1 MSESLRAAILAAA
14 DAVEEAREALCLL
27 DATSGDGDHGVTM
40 TIGAR
45 RVRSQL
51 EQVPSDEPEALVR
64 ATAIG
69 MAGAGGAIGAIYGRG
84 LLAIAAR
91 LHEGPELI
99 TGANPGH
106 DVARLDLLAS
116 AIERAATAT
125 GGLGAGP
132 GDKTVLDALLP
143 TAAALTSAAAAHVAW
158 PAALAAADAAARD
171 GAQATIELEAR
182 IGRSAR
188 HAGQSKGTVDP
199 GAASLAIIVHA
210 LVASALEPAEA

>member
-1 MSESLRAAILAAA
+1 MSGALRTAILAAA
-14 DAVEEAREALCLL
+14 DALEESREALCLL

-51 EQVPSDEPEALVR
+51 ELVTSEEPEAIVR
-64 ATAIG
+64 ASAVG

-91 LHEGPELI
+91 LHAAGTSPPDL
-99 TGANPGH
+99 G
-106 DVARLDLLAS
+106 LLAS
-116 AIERAATAT
+116 AVEQAALATA
-125 GGLGAGP
+125 GLGAKI

-143 TAAALTSAAAAHVAW
+143 MAAALSDSVRDEAPL
-158 PAALAAADAAARD
+158 PAALGAADRAARQ
-171 GAQATIELEAR
+171 GADDTADLVAR
-182 IGRSAR
+182 VGRSAR
-188 HAGQSKGTVDP
+188 FADRSKGTIDP

-210 LVASALEPAEA
+210 LVSSVLESAAD

>member
-1 MSESLRAAILAAA
+1 MSGALRTAILAAA
-14 DAVEEAREALCLL
+14 DALEESREALCLL

-51 EQVPSDEPEALVR
+51 ELVTSEEPEAIVR
-64 ATAIG
+64 ASAVG

-91 LHEGPELI
+91 LQAAGTSSPDL
-99 TGANPGH
+99 G
-106 DVARLDLLAS
+106 LLAS
-116 AIERAATAT
+116 AVEQAALATA
-125 GGLGAGP
+125 GLGAKI

-143 TAAALTSAAAAHVAW
+143 MAAALSDSVRDDAPV
-158 PAALAAADAAARD
+158 PAALAAADRAARQ
-171 GAQATIELEAR
+171 GADDTADLVAR
-182 IGRSAR
+182 VGRSAR
-188 HAGQSKGTVDP
+188 FADRSKGTIDP

-210 LVASALEPAEA
+210 LVSSVLESAPD

>member
-1 MSESLRAAILAAA
+1 MSGALRTAILAAA
-14 DAVEEAREALCLL
+14 DALEESREALCLL

-51 EQVPSDEPEALVR
+51 ELVTSEEPEAIVR
-64 ATAIG
+64 ASAVG

-91 LHEGPELI
+91 LQAAGTSPPDL
-99 TGANPGH
+99 G
-106 DVARLDLLAS
+106 LLAS
-116 AIERAATAT
+116 AVGQAALATA
-125 GGLGAGP
+125 GLGAKI

-143 TAAALTSAAAAHVAW
+143 MAAALSDSVRDEAPL
-158 PAALAAADAAARD
+158 PAALAAADRAARQ
-171 GAQATIELEAR
+171 GADDTADLVAR
-182 IGRSAR
+182 VGRSAR
-188 HAGQSKGTVDP
+188 FADRSKGTIDP

-210 LVASALEPAEA
+210 LVSSVLESAAD

>member
-1 MSESLRAAILAAA
+1 
-14 DAVEEAREALCLL
+14 LL
-27 DATSGDGDHGVTM
+27 DAASGDGDHGVTM

-51 EQVPSDEPEALVR
+51 EQVASDEPEALIR
-64 ATAIG
+64 AAAIG

-91 LHEGPELI
+91 LREGVAGGNSDE
-99 TGANPGH
+99 
-106 DVARLDLLAS
+106 ARLELLAS

-125 GGLGAGP
+125 AGLGASP
-132 GDKTVLDALLP
+132 GDKTILDALVP
-143 TAAALTSAAAAHVAW
+143 TAAALDDAARAGMSW
-158 PAALAAADAAARD
+158 PAALAAADNAAQA
-171 GAQATIELEAR
+171 GAQSTSELEAR

-188 HAGQSKGTVDP
+188 AAEKSKGTVDP

-210 LVASALEPAEA
+210 LVAGALDPAEG

>member
-1 MSESLRAAILAAA
+1 MSGTLRAAILAAA

-51 EQVPSDEPEALVR
+51 EQVSSDEPEALVR

-99 TGANPGH
+99 AGSNPGN
-106 DVARLDLLAS
+106 DVARLELLAS

-125 GGLGAGP
+125 GRWPLPMPPP
-132 GDKTVLDALLP
+132 GTEP
-143 TAAALTSAAAAHVAW
+143 RPPPSSRPGSAAPRGTPSRAW
-158 PAALAAADAAARD
+158 AQSIPAQPRW
-171 GAQATIELEAR
+171 
-182 IGRSAR
+182 RSSSMR
-188 HAGQSKGTVDP
+188 WLPVRSGWRGPDPCQS
-199 GAASLAIIVHA
+199 
-210 LVASALEPAEA
+210 

>member
-1 MSESLRAAILAAA
+1 VRGTLRAAILAAA

-91 LHEGPELI
+91 LHEGPEVA
-99 TGANPGH
+99 GQADP
-106 DVARLDLLAS
+106 VPYAARLDLLAS

-143 TAAALTSAAAAHVAW
+143 TAAALTSAAAAGTPW
-158 PAALAAADAAARD
+158 PAALAAADAAAQD
-171 GAQATIELEAR
+171 GAQATAELEAR

-188 HAGQSKGTVDP
+188 HAEKSRGTVDP

-210 LVASALEPAEA
+210 LVASVLGPAEA